1 MIATAQ
7 GAHDEA
13 ATLYQECLALGRKA
27 GDTHFIASV
36 LFNLGDQAIDQ
47 ANLVAARVYLAE
59 SLQTFM
65 SAANS
70 ELAPVLA
77 SFAGLAAYFDPHA
90 ALRLAGG
97 TLALRRA
104 QHAALSPT
112 EQVRMERRIE
122 RARRVLGETDA
133 QADWEAGEAMTL
145 PDLVA
150 CALDSTLKGITGKD
164 GDGLTIAASNES
176 IAHAQVHLTT
186 RELEV
191 TTLLAQGF
199 SNRQIA
205 DALVISV
212 GTAEVH
218 VKHVLAKLGFVSRG
232 QITAWAFQQ
241 NSARREPP
249 GIPTRRVT
257 NT

>member
-1 MIATAQ
+1 M
-7 GAHDEA
+7 
-13 ATLYQECLALGRKA
+13 
-27 GDTHFIASV
+27 
-36 LFNLGDQAIDQ
+36 
-47 ANLVAARVYLAE
+47 
-59 SLQTFM
+59 FM

-77 SFAGLAAYFDPHA
+77 SFAGLAAHFDPHA

-97 TLALRRA
+97 TLGLRRA

-112 EQVRMERRIE
+112 EQIRMERRIE
-122 RARRVLGETDA
+122 PARRVLGGAAA

-150 CALDSTLKGITGKD
+150 WALDSTLKGVTGKD
-164 GDGLTIAASNES
+164 GDALTIAASNGS
-176 IAHAQVHLTT
+176 IAHEQVHLTA

-232 QITAWAFQQ
+232 QITAWALQQ
-241 NSARREPP
+241 NSTRREPP
-249 GIPTRRVT
+249 GIPTLRVT